1 MDKKHSKMEII
12 KTEGVC
18 VMVFIGIIVLLAA
31 VDLCIKKAIEEQEES
46 SFPKELN
53 EAKLC
58 CTRTTIPGFPLDF

>member
-31 VDLCIKKAIEEQEES
+31 VDLCIKKAI
-46 SFPKELN
+46 
-53 EAKLC
+53 
-58 CTRTTIPGFPLDF
+58 

>member
-53 EAKLC
+53 GTGGRIVLHKNHNPAVM
-58 CTRTTIPGFPLDF
+58 

>member
-53 EAKLC
+53 GTGGRIVHWRR
-58 CTRTTIPGFPLDF
+58 TRVDAA

>member
-31 VDLCIKKAIEEQEES
+31 VDLYFTFGFFFFIGCHY
-46 SFPKELN
+46 FP
-53 EAKLC
+53 
-58 CTRTTIPGFPLDF
+58 